1 MLVETKA
8 MKRVGGE
15 IAKRQLA
22 KIRQQISE
30 SRLPLSKMTDEQ
42 VIQTLRKTREELW
55 EGKVA
60 LRPR

>member
-1 MLVETKA
+1 

>member
-1 MLVETKA
+1 

-15 IAKRQLA
+15 IAKQQLA
-22 KIRQQISE
+22 KIRQRISG

-55 EGKVA
+55 EEKVA

>member
-1 MLVETKA
+1 
-8 MKRVGGE
+8 MKRVAGE
-15 IAKRQLA
+15 VAKRQLV

-30 SRLPLSKMTDEQ
+30 GRLPLSKMTDSQ

-55 EGKVA
+55 EEKVA

>member
-1 MLVETKA
+1 
-8 MKRVGGE
+8 MKRVAGE

-22 KIRQQISE
+22 KIRRQISE
-30 SRLPLSKMTDEQ
+30 SRLPLLKMTEEQ

-55 EGKVA
+55 EEKVA